1 MTALV
6 WDQNPYEEGL
16 DRGVLYLT
24 EGAFAWNGLVRVTE
38 SSDSVLDTDHYF
50 DGVRYV
56 IFAEREEFKATVDA
70 WTYPLAFEKY
80 EGIDEPKTRQ
90 GRKTFGMSYRVLTDH
105 GYQIHLVYGATALPS
120 DEIHSS
126 KNNEFELTQFSWP
139 IVTVPDWSKFGYSP
153 IAHLI
158 IDAGDASPAAV
169 TALENLLYGTV
180 STSPSLPNPYDVYQ
194 LFITNAMFVVTDH
207 GDGTATISGPDSA
220 VYMLDATSARI
231 TWPSVIQTSSDTYS
245 VSTF

>member
-24 EGAFAWNGLVRVTE
+24 EGAFAWNGLVRATE
-38 SSDSVLDTDHYF
+38 SPEGELDTDHYY

-56 IFAEREEFKATVDA
+56 ILADREEYKATVEA
-70 WTYPLAFEKY
+70 WSYPSQFESY
-80 EGIDEPKTRQ
+80 EGIIEPKTKQ
-90 GRKTFGMSYRVLTDH
+90 GRKSFGMSYRVLTEDS
-105 GYQIHLVYGATALPS
+105 YELHLVYNATALPL
-120 DEIHSS
+120 DEVHSS
-126 KNNEFELTQFSWP
+126 RNNEFELSLLSWTV
-139 IVTVPDWSKFGYSP
+139 VTKQDSSTFGVAP
-153 IAHLI
+153 VAHLVV
-158 IDAGDASPAAV
+158 DVGNASPAAIA
-169 TALENLLYGTV
+169 ALEDLLYGT
-180 STSPSLPNPYDVYQ
+180 STTSPELPEPWEVRD
-194 LFITNAMFVVTDH
+194 LFLAHALFVVTDH
-207 GDGTATISGPDSA
+207 GDGTATITGPDDA